1 MDISSVLFVVCC
13 ACSGLS
19 DELIARSEES
29 YRVCVFVCVLE
40 TTTMWRPRPEL
51 GVSLQEEEEE
61 EEEKCRTYDSQKIF
75 FA

>member
-40 TTTMWRPRPEL
+40 TTTMWRSRPEL
-51 GVSLQEEEEE
+51 GVSLQE

>member
-1 MDISSVLFVVCC
+1 
-13 ACSGLS
+13 
-19 DELIARSEES
+19 
-29 YRVCVFVCVLE
+29 
-40 TTTMWRPRPEL
+40 MWRPRPEL